1 MTTAQTLSL
10 SEDSLA
16 TLVANITELVTLAQH
31 LSDVQAAS
39 GGMSAILAAPGA
51 AQSAEAYKRDCA
63 RHEALCRQLYQDTQG
78 VVSLGP
84 ATVEKLGLIKPG
96 ITMSIGL
103 DGTLD
108 VRQLVFALGYPT
120 VSMTPKVA
128 TGRPAN
134 VSLSAPA
141 VLLPGATI
149 AAYHVSVD
157 GGEAQD
163 VPATDNAAVF
173 TFTPG
178 GAAGSTVTLRVTTTD
193 SVGNVSLT
201 TTATAEVVN
210 GYVVAPTL
218 LSPVAGAKIGTTN
231 CTFITSAFSSF
242 GLDDVHASTD
252 YRIRD
257 MSGNVVYLQ
266 NSTTDLIAHT
276 AVSPAVVRG
285 NSYKLDARHVGQQVG
300 PSEWGPTVTVEFPT
314 IGHGIRVDGGIAV
327 GDSSGGLITFA
338 DGKKGYL
345 VVTPASQRKASMK
358 WGLYSTDTTL
368 ANYTSSGFT
377 DAKTGAQNTDVLTS
391 STYSSVNDGQGS
403 VGAPAAT
410 YCQNLEFEGCADF
423 FLPNYNEML
432 LVRTHKNLIDSL
444 DETGTANPTFKLSN
458 WGFGSVNG
466 AGLWCSSEYNSG
478 GAWFVSA
485 SSEDHYGK
493 YFQCGVVAARRIIV
507 Q

>member
-1 MTTAQTLSL
+1 MTTVQTISL
-10 SEDSLA
+10 SQDSLSVIA
-16 TLVANITELVTLAQH
+16 ANITELVTLAQH
-31 LSDVQAAS
+31 LYDVQTTS

-51 AQSAEAYKRDCA
+51 AQSAEEYKRDCA
-63 RHEALCRQLYQDTQG
+63 RYETLCRQLYNDTQG

-141 VLLPGATI
+141 VLLPGATVT
-149 AAYHVSVD
+149 AYHVSVD

-163 VPATDNAAVF
+163 VQATDNAAMF
-173 TFTPG
+173 TFTPV
-178 GAAGSTVTLRVTTTD
+178 GAAGSTVTLRVTATD

-201 TTATAEVVN
+201 TVTTAEVVN

-218 LSPVAGAKIGTTN
+218 LSPTEGAKIGISSV
-231 CTFITSAFSSF
+231 TFITSAFSSF

-266 NSTTDLIAHT
+266 NSTTDLLTHIT
-276 AVSPAVVRG
+276 DMSVIPRG
-285 NSYKLDARHVGQQVG
+285 SNYQLDARHVGQQVG
-300 PSEWGPTVTVEFPT
+300 PSEWSPAVTVEFPT
-314 IGHGIRVDGGIAV
+314 VGHGIRVDGGIAI
-327 GDSSGGLITFA
+327 GDASGGVITFA

-391 STYSSVNDGQGS
+391 STYSGINDGQGS

-410 YCQNLEFEGCADF
+410 YCQHLVFEGCTDF
-423 FLPNYNEML
+423 FLPNYNEMI

-444 DETGTANPTFKLSN
+444 DETGTANPTLKLSN
-458 WGFGSVNG
+458 WGFGSASG
-466 AGLWCSSEYNSG
+466 AYLWCSSEYGSNF
-478 GAWFVSA
+478 AWIVSA
-485 SSEDHYGK
+485 SGENNGYK
-493 YFQCGVVAARRIIV
+493 NYQYGVVAARRILV
-507 Q
+507 